1 MNENSFKPQEKEP
14 DMADKA
20 TRLAFT
26 EKSLQRWRM
35 IQIISLLPLLVSV
48 VLMLYF
54 KGSMLGTIV
63 FFLVLIVGV
72 VLPQICRN
80 VIESHLIL
88 LEEIESLR
96 KEITRRQ

>member
-1 MNENSFKPQEKEP
+1 
-14 DMADKA
+14 MADKA

-54 KGSMLGTIV
+54 KGARLGTIV

>member
-1 MNENSFKPQEKEP
+1 
-14 DMADKA
+14 MADKA

-26 EKSLQRWRM
+26 ERTLQRWKM
-35 IQIISLLPLLVSV
+35 IQIIALLPLFVSV
-48 VLMLYF
+48 GLMLYF

-63 FFLVLIVGV
+63 FFMVLIVGV

-88 LEEIESLR
+88 LEEIEALR
-96 KEITRRQ
+96 KEISK

>member
-1 MNENSFKPQEKEP
+1 MNEDSVEPQEKEP
-14 DMADKA
+14 DMTDKA

-26 EKSLQRWRM
+26 ERTLQRWRM

-96 KEITRRQ
+96 KAILK

>member
-1 MNENSFKPQEKEP
+1 
-14 DMADKA
+14 MADKA

-26 EKSLQRWRM
+26 ERTLQRWRM
-35 IQIISLLPLLVSV
+35 IQVISLLPLLVSV

-54 KGSMLGTIV
+54 KGSMLGTVV

-96 KEITRRQ
+96 KEITK

>member
-1 MNENSFKPQEKEP
+1 VNEESDEPQEKET

-26 EKSLQRWRM
+26 ERTLQRWRM
-35 IQIISLLPLLVSV
+35 IQVISLLPLLVSV

-54 KGSMLGTIV
+54 KGSMLGTVV

-96 KEITRRQ
+96 KEITK

>member
-1 MNENSFKPQEKEP
+1 MNEDSVEPQKKET

-26 EKSLQRWRM
+26 EKTLQRWRM

-96 KEITRRQ
+96 KEIAK

>member
-1 MNENSFKPQEKEP
+1 
-14 DMADKA
+14 MADKA

-26 EKSLQRWRM
+26 EKTLQRWRM
-35 IQIISLLPLLVSV
+35 IQIVSLLPLIVSV
-48 VLMLYF
+48 VLMF
-54 KGSMLGTIV
+54 RFHGSMVGTVV

-88 LEEIESLR
+88 MEEIESLR
-96 KEITRRQ
+96 KEIAK

>member
-1 MNENSFKPQEKEP
+1 MNEDSVEPKKKEKE
-14 DMADKA
+14 MTDKA

-26 EKSLQRWRM
+26 ERTLQRWRM
-35 IQIISLLPLLVSV
+35 IQVISLLPLLVSV

-54 KGSMLGTIV
+54 KGSMLGTVV

-96 KEITRRQ
+96 KEITKSK

>member
-1 MNENSFKPQEKEP
+1 
-14 DMADKA
+14 MADKA

-26 EKSLQRWRM
+26 ERTLQRWKM
-35 IQIISLLPLLVSV
+35 IQIIALLPLFVSV

-63 FFLVLIVGV
+63 FFMVLIVGV

-88 LEEIESLR
+88 LEEIEALR
-96 KEITRRQ
+96 KEISK

>member
-1 MNENSFKPQEKEP
+1 MNEDSVEPQEKET
-14 DMADKA
+14 DMTDKA

-26 EKSLQRWRM
+26 ERTLQRWRM

-88 LEEIESLR
+88 LEEIENLR
-96 KEITRRQ
+96 KQISR

>member
-1 MNENSFKPQEKEP
+1 MNEDSVEPQEKET
-14 DMADKA
+14 DMTDKA

-26 EKSLQRWRM
+26 ERTLQRWRM

-48 VLMLYF
+48 ALMLYF

-96 KEITRRQ
+96 KAILK

>member
-1 MNENSFKPQEKEP
+1 
-14 DMADKA
+14 MADKA
-20 TRLAFT
+20 TRLAFSERT
-26 EKSLQRWRM
+26 LQRWKM
-35 IQIISLLPLLVSV
+35 IQIIALLPLFVSV
-48 VLMLYF
+48 GLMLYF

-63 FFLVLIVGV
+63 FFMVLIVGV

-96 KEITRRQ
+96 KEIAK

>member
-1 MNENSFKPQEKEP
+1 
-14 DMADKA
+14 MADKA

-26 EKSLQRWRM
+26 ERTLQRWRM

-48 VLMLYF
+48 VLMIYF
-54 KGSMLGTIV
+54 RGSMLGTVV

-96 KEITRRQ
+96 NAILKK

>member
-1 MNENSFKPQEKEP
+1 MNEDSVEPQEKET
-14 DMADKA
+14 DMTDKA

-26 EKSLQRWRM
+26 ERTLQRWRM
-35 IQIISLLPLLVSV
+35 IQVISLLPLLVSV

-54 KGSMLGTIV
+54 EGSMLGTIV

-88 LEEIESLR
+88 LEEIAALR
-96 KEITRRQ
+96 KEISR

>member
-1 MNENSFKPQEKEP
+1 MT
-14 DMADKA
+14 DKS

-26 EKSLQRWRM
+26 EKTLQRWRM
-35 IQIISLLPLLVSV
+35 IQIISLLPLIVSV
-48 VLMLYF
+48 FLMFYF
-54 KGSMLGTIV
+54 RGSMLGTIV

-88 LEEIESLR
+88 LEEIENLR
-96 KEITRRQ
+96 REIAKG

>member
-1 MNENSFKPQEKEP
+1 MNVLRHICG
-14 DMADKA
+14 ARA
-20 TRLAFT
+20 GLAFT
-26 EKSLQRWRM
+26 ERTLQRWKM
-35 IQIISLLPLLVSV
+35 IQIIALLPLFVSV

-63 FFLVLIVGV
+63 FFMVLIVGV

-96 KEITRRQ
+96 KEIAK

>member
-1 MNENSFKPQEKEP
+1 
-14 DMADKA
+14 MADKV

-26 EKSLQRWRM
+26 ERTLQRWKM
-35 IQIISLLPLLVSV
+35 IQIIALLPLFVSV

-63 FFLVLIVGV
+63 FFMVLIVGV

-96 KEITRRQ
+96 KEIAK

>member
-1 MNENSFKPQEKEP
+1 MSE
-14 DMADKA
+14 KA

-26 EKSLQRWRM
+26 EKTLQRWKM
-35 IQIISLLPLLVSV
+35 IQIVSLLPLLVSI
-48 VLMLYF
+48 VLMFYF
-54 KGSMLGTIV
+54 KGSMVGTIV
-63 FFLVLIVGV
+63 FFMVLIVGV

-96 KEITRRQ
+96 KEITK

>member
-1 MNENSFKPQEKEP
+1 MP
-14 DMADKA
+14 DKA

-26 EKSLQRWRM
+26 EKTLQRWKM
-35 IQIISLLPLLVSV
+35 IQIIALLPLIVSV
-48 VLMLYF
+48 VLMFYF
-54 KGSMLGTIV
+54 RGSMVGTVV

-88 LEEIESLR
+88 MEEIESLR
-96 KEITRRQ
+96 KEISKGK

>member
-1 MNENSFKPQEKEP
+1 VNEESIEPEEKETY
-14 DMADKA
+14 MADKA

-26 EKSLQRWRM
+26 ERTLQRWRM
-35 IQIISLLPLLVSV
+35 IQVISLLPLLVSV

-54 KGSMLGTIV
+54 KGSMLGTVV

-96 KEITRRQ
+96 KEIMK

>member
-1 MNENSFKPQEKEP
+1 
-14 DMADKA
+14 MAERA

-26 EKSLQRWRM
+26 EKTLQRWRM
-35 IQIISLLPLLVSV
+35 IQIVSLLPLSVSV
-48 VLMLYF
+48 FLMLYF

-88 LEEIESLR
+88 LEEIENLR
-96 KEITRRQ
+96 KEISRG

>member
-1 MNENSFKPQEKEP
+1 MP
-14 DMADKA
+14 DKVA
-20 TRLAFT
+20 RLAFT
-26 EKSLQRWRM
+26 EKTLQRWRM
-35 IQIISLLPLLVSV
+35 IQIISLLPLSVSV

-88 LEEIESLR
+88 LEEIEKLR
-96 KEITRRQ
+96 GELSK

>member
-1 MNENSFKPQEKEP
+1 
-14 DMADKA
+14 MADRS

-26 EKSLQRWRM
+26 EKTLQRWRM
-35 IQIISLLPLLVSV
+35 IQIISLLPLFVSV

-88 LEEIESLR
+88 LEEIENLR
-96 KEITRRQ
+96 KQISKG

>member
-1 MNENSFKPQEKEP
+1 
-14 DMADKA
+14 MADKA

-26 EKSLQRWRM
+26 EKTLQRWRM
-35 IQIISLLPLLVSV
+35 IQIISLLPLIVSV
-48 VLMLYF
+48 VLMFYF
-54 KGSMLGTIV
+54 QGSAVGTVV

-88 LEEIESLR
+88 MEEIESLR
-96 KEITRRQ
+96 KAIAK

>member
-1 MNENSFKPQEKEP
+1 MNEDSVEPQKEEKN
-14 DMADKA
+14 MTDKA

-26 EKSLQRWRM
+26 ERTLQRWRM
-35 IQIISLLPLLVSV
+35 IQVISLLPLLVSV

-96 KEITRRQ
+96 KEISK

>member
-1 MNENSFKPQEKEP
+1 
-14 DMADKA
+14 MADKA

-26 EKSLQRWRM
+26 ERTLQRWRM
-35 IQIISLLPLLVSV
+35 IQIIALLPLIVSI

-54 KGSMLGTIV
+54 QGSMLGTIV
-63 FFLVLIVGV
+63 FFMVLIVGV

-88 LEEIESLR
+88 LEEIERLR
-96 KEITRRQ
+96 QEISKP

>member
-1 MNENSFKPQEKEP
+1 MT
-14 DMADKA
+14 DKS

-26 EKSLQRWRM
+26 EKTLQRWRM
-35 IQIISLLPLLVSV
+35 IQIISLLPLIVSV
-48 VLMLYF
+48 FLMFYF
-54 KGSMLGTIV
+54 RGSMLGTIV

-88 LEEIESLR
+88 LEEIENLR
-96 KEITRRQ
+96 KEIARG